1 MKVRF
6 LEVARLEL
14 DEAVSFHNAQV
25 PGLGKA
31 FLGEILAALDLI
43 QRHPTAWHPL
53 SAETRRCRL
62 RRFPYGLIYHADDA
76 EILIIAVAHL
86 HRRPDFWRDRLEG
99 ERK

>member
-6 LEVARLEL
+6 LEVARQEL
-14 DEAVSFHNAQV
+14 DEAIFFHDAQA

-31 FLGEILAALDLI
+31 FLGEILATLDLI
-43 QRHPTAWHPL
+43 RRYPTGWHPL

-86 HRRPDFWRDRLEG
+86 HRRPDYWRDRLKDDQE
-99 ERK
+99 